1 MKTGP
6 SPDRVGLVV
15 FSQFATILGDPACG
29 IGGVAQSVGGAGAT
43 VCAAADDGTE
53 TASSVDP
60 CADKAAGEACSIHGG
75 ATGACGGDP
84 LACVDSTVCD
94 ATTGATDNAHCAT
107 DTTPAPAPDPVPAD
121 DTPAPAP
128 EETTPTPAPDPTP
141 APAPVDDSSG
151 ASAVAPAAALLLALA
166 LY

>member
-60 CADKAAGEACSIHGG
+60 CADKTAGDACSIHGG

-107 DTTPAPAPDPVPAD
+107 DTT
-121 DTPAPAP
+121 TPAPAP